1 MAFLG
6 SAFVVINS
14 TTALSVVLGI
24 GGGGPRQVTTQSL
37 PAFRG
42 SHTREGQGDSESSA
56 HEDAVARVFSAPFP
70 AMWGVESD
78 SMATAPSCHP
88 PLQAISSQRNYIPVD
103 PGTSPGPSTVPGT

>member
-1 MAFLG
+1 MAFHG

-42 SHTREGQGDSESSA
+42 SHTRERQGDSELSA
-56 HEDAVARVFSAPFP
+56 HKDAVARVFSAHFP

-78 SMATAPSCHP
+78 SMAAAPSVP
-88 PLQAISSQRNYIPVD
+88 SST
-103 PGTSPGPSTVPGT
+103 PGHKLTKKLHSCGPWNVPRA